1 MVHGVNSGSLFRT
14 FVLDDLHHL
23 RQWLSGE
30 PHLTT
35 PKHVLT
41 YAQLVT
47 FDPDGV
53 SKHPNHIALA
63 DVHAHLNPYL
73 DTAEEVPR
81 PVLLQL
87 ESPSLATKY
96 TGPIWAVVCALREL
110 AARVLGSSPEGDAP
124 ESATLIS
131 SPVRYAKAIR
141 AMLAHRSQLVWF
153 RWLYVSFS
161 QLMWVN
167 RLIDLGH

>member
-1 MVHGVNSGSLFRT
+1 MICIISLVACLIR
-14 FVLDDLHHL
+14 
-23 RQWLSGE
+23 
-30 PHLTT
+30 PT

-47 FDPDGV
+47 FDNQGV

-63 DVHAHLNPYL
+63 DVHARLNPYL
-73 DTAEEVPR
+73 DSADEVPR

-87 ESPSLATKY
+87 ESPPLATKY

-124 ESATLIS
+124 EAATLIS

>member
-1 MVHGVNSGSLFRT
+1 M
-14 FVLDDLHHL
+14 
-23 RQWLSGE
+23 
-30 PHLTT
+30 
-35 PKHVLT
+35 LT
-41 YAQLVT
+41 YAQLIT
-47 FDPDGV
+47 FDSQGV

-73 DTAEEVPR
+73 DSADEVPR
-81 PVLLQL
+81 PLLLQL
-87 ESPSLATKY
+87 ESPPLATKY
-96 TGPIWAVVCALREL
+96 TGPVWAVVCALREL
-110 AARVLGSSPEGDAP
+110 ALRVLPSSSSSADDAR
-124 ESATLIS
+124 EAATLVS
-131 SPVRYAKAIR
+131 SPVRYAQAIR

>member
-1 MVHGVNSGSLFRT
+1 M
-14 FVLDDLHHL
+14 
-23 RQWLSGE
+23 
-30 PHLTT
+30 
-35 PKHVLT
+35 LT
-41 YAQLVT
+41 YAQLIT
-47 FDPDGV
+47 FDSQGV

-73 DTAEEVPR
+73 DSADEVPR
-81 PVLLQL
+81 PLLLQL
-87 ESPSLATKY
+87 ESPPLATKY
-96 TGPIWAVVCALREL
+96 TGPVWAVVCALREL
-110 AARVLGSSPEGDAP
+110 ALRVLRSSSSSADDAR
-124 ESATLIS
+124 EAATLVS
-131 SPVRYAKAIR
+131 SPVRYTQAIR